1 MVHILAKVIL
11 KKSKKKKKIMHTGDK
26 ESLDQSG

>member
-11 KKSKKKKKIMHTGDK
+11 KKSKKNKKIMLMGDK